1 MQQLVVT
8 PEEVLQ
14 LQQIRDRRLAG
25 LNYQDAKTNFF
36 NNIRTR
42 YKIETKGKTR
52 IKIET
57 EKLDRLGVVQYCGNN
72 KPVLVAEAIT

>member
-1 MQQLVVT
+1 MVPLVVT

-25 LNYQDAKTNFF
+25 LTYKTAKSNFF
-36 NNIRTR
+36 KNIRAR
-42 YKIETKGKTR
+42 YKIQTKPKTR

-57 EKLDRLGVVQYCGNN
+57 EKMDRLGIVQYCGNH
-72 KPVLVAEAIT
+72 KPVRVAIG